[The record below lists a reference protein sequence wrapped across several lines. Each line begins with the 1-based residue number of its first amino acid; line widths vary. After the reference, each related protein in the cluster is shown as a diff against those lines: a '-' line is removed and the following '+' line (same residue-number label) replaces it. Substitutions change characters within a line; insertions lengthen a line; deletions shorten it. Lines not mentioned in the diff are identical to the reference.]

1 MFFCRNARNASAVPP
16 VRVQEEAAP
25 VAPNIDADSIRKNLA
40 DLARDKSDADKVLA
54 TLLKSTSDNSYE
66 YQRASSRGAQHGME
80 KHFRNGTRVT
90 DYSPN
95 IEGRPRF
102 DFSET
107 QDRYTHTEQSV
118 HTTRGPLGRTRN
130 HVVQH
135 QVDTIVSEKARLD
148 FNLSEKLDIKV
159 GQNDTVFINGSLQQG
174 HKDIHLLQKN
184 GTGSIA
190 VVLGPNQNVKNVSF
204 DPSRNVA
211 TIVLDKSEITVHGVN
226 SPNALLIGR
235 ASDAQRPP
243 GFVSATSIA
252 ETLQS
257 ARAEA
262 LVAQQKAA
270 LETLTHKGTAAATA
284 AIAKGKEI
292 AGQALAQAQ
301 KAIAIGGKVASET
314 VRATVVTP
322 KVDTTTKATQAVAPV
337 GTPATVPT
345 PPKPTNPEP
354 IKGEAPTAVTQSNST
369 LATTIATLKREQDER
384 RKQSGLKNLREDVN
398 ILLEDNAKDSRPATR
413 RELSAAIAALKTSH
427 DNKLPEAEEV
437 AKKIVEARQLA
448 RTIRDGD
455 GEPTGAATAPS
466 ALQKDDQGDGSAA
479 GAAAAA
485 LVGSRKVIPPTIK
498 PPSASA
504 TQGEAVKPMLSVK
517 EVTIPTDAPPQPVT
531 PHVKEEVKGPAAKPS
546 NTPSATTEP
555 VQQIRLVV
563 RENGT
568 TGAQREMRTTL
579 LRQDYYEAAMKR
591 ISQLRDINQAA
602 KTEGLADTKPSGI
615 QLKEAAVH
623 TTKGAASPVQ
633 IITDK
638 QYQDLLSTE
647 RLLKQRLEDLSKKI
661 GAVDTLE
668 AKQLKGSLVT
678 LEQSK
683 EYVTDR
689 VKVSAGKK
697 ATFDLLADKIKI
709 LENWQAQGRP
719 AADLESLR
727 AHHSRIGRSLGYD
740 DAFIKNSLA
749 PDRVSIPVNAHNA
762 QLASDTATAATR
774 EVSALEA
781 TVSKKWN
788 ERLLSTADKFKID
801 LRGNDWARQ
810 NPMKALTATLAL
822 SEAVNGALRADY
834 SPEGKHSAIPTLIS
848 LMSQDIATWGQFT
861 TKDGGLVAAV
871 AAEAAQ
877 KGLDAATVMGGFYAL
892 DKVLTNTVGRTSAGQ
907 AVGNRLFGTIGGRV
921 LGVAGIA
928 YHGYSTFSDG
938 SFTTMNNTQI
948 TGAVASPIVAGAA
961 IGGVLAGPVG
971 AGVGAGAGAVGEGVG
986 IAVGYMRLE
995 GDINNDWKKR
1005 EVRDSLKFARA
1016 GFVHGDTIAASRKD
1030 ATLSAEATEVIEHQA
1045 RAAVLSKILADA
1057 DQANIAALGFKQSD
1071 NSKSQAERAA
1081 IAEHNWN
1088 RMTELTEGRGWYN
1101 PVKLYAGNPIDEV
1114 KRSSPQAAAEFSHL
1128 YAHAKVELEGL
1139 YQRAMR
1145 VTYTNERTRVVA
1157 SFEMDS
1163 SAATFANKVTSDMS
1177 PLEVIGAL
1185 NQSFPGLP
1193 EILKHKNARER
1204 LIAQLEVHSG
1214 ETGRYRRI
1222 LELDQAVQGLAPH
1235 N

>member
-1 MFFCRNARNASAVPP
+1 
-16 VRVQEEAAP
+16 
-25 VAPNIDADSIRKNLA
+25 
-40 DLARDKSDADKVLA
+40 
-54 TLLKSTSDNSYE
+54 
-66 YQRASSRGAQHGME
+66 
-80 KHFRNGTRVT
+80 
-90 DYSPN
+90 
-95 IEGRPRF
+95 
-102 DFSET
+102 
-107 QDRYTHTEQSV
+107 
-118 HTTRGPLGRTRN
+118 
-130 HVVQH
+130 
-135 QVDTIVSEKARLD
+135 
-148 FNLSEKLDIKV
+148 
-159 GQNDTVFINGSLQQG
+159 
-174 HKDIHLLQKN
+174 
-184 GTGSIA
+184 
-190 VVLGPNQNVKNVSF
+190 
-204 DPSRNVA
+204 
-211 TIVLDKSEITVHGVN
+211 
-226 SPNALLIGR
+226 
-235 ASDAQRPP
+235 
-243 GFVSATSIA
+243 
-252 ETLQS
+252 
-257 ARAEA
+257 
-262 LVAQQKAA
+262 
-270 LETLTHKGTAAATA
+270 
-284 AIAKGKEI
+284 
-292 AGQALAQAQ
+292 
-301 KAIAIGGKVASET
+301 
-314 VRATVVTP
+314 
-322 KVDTTTKATQAVAPV
+322 
-337 GTPATVPT
+337 
-345 PPKPTNPEP
+345 
-354 IKGEAPTAVTQSNST
+354 
-369 LATTIATLKREQDER
+369 
-384 RKQSGLKNLREDVN
+384 
-398 ILLEDNAKDSRPATR
+398 
-413 RELSAAIAALKTSH
+413 
-427 DNKLPEAEEV
+427 
-437 AKKIVEARQLA
+437 
-448 RTIRDGD
+448 
-455 GEPTGAATAPS
+455 
-466 ALQKDDQGDGSAA
+466 
-479 GAAAAA
+479 
-485 LVGSRKVIPPTIK
+485 
-498 PPSASA
+498 
-504 TQGEAVKPMLSVK
+504 
-517 EVTIPTDAPPQPVT
+517 
-531 PHVKEEVKGPAAKPS
+531 
-546 NTPSATTEP
+546 
-555 VQQIRLVV
+555 
-563 RENGT
+563 
-568 TGAQREMRTTL
+568 
-579 LRQDYYEAAMKR
+579 
-591 ISQLRDINQAA
+591 
-602 KTEGLADTKPSGI
+602 
-615 QLKEAAVH
+615 
-623 TTKGAASPVQ
+623 
-633 IITDK
+633 
-638 QYQDLLSTE
+638 
-647 RLLKQRLEDLSKKI
+647 
-661 GAVDTLE
+661 
-668 AKQLKGSLVT
+668 
-678 LEQSK
+678 
-683 EYVTDR
+683 
-689 VKVSAGKK
+689 
-697 ATFDLLADKIKI
+697 
-709 LENWQAQGRP
+709 
-719 AADLESLR
+719 
-727 AHHSRIGRSLGYD
+727 
-740 DAFIKNSLA
+740 
-749 PDRVSIPVNAHNA
+749 
-762 QLASDTATAATR
+762 
-774 EVSALEA
+774 
-781 TVSKKWN
+781 
-788 ERLLSTADKFKID
+788 
-801 LRGNDWARQ
+801 
-810 NPMKALTATLAL
+810 MKALTATLAL

-1071 NSKSQAERAA
+1071 NSKSQAERAV